1 MSAHSGSHDQAAL
14 RGHFPWNSLSVH
26 KEAGT
31 GRTRCPARG
40 AGSERTR
47 EGGRGPQ
54 PSPRL
59 LCYRLHADGVVCLG
73 YVGLNIIH
81 YQTVFYLHFFNVAVR
96 PLSLHTWL
104 THVSGPARFGY
115 LSPFAR
121 SRGWFA
127 ACAGSVPQ

>member
-1 MSAHSGSHDQAAL
+1 MTRPPCEATFLGTPFLSTRRQGPGAHGVPPAAPGVNAL
-14 RGHFPWNSLSVH
+14 AKV
-26 KEAGT
+26 A
-31 GRTRCPARG
+31 
-40 AGSERTR
+40 
-47 EGGRGPQ
+47 RGPQ

-59 LCYRLHADGVVCLG
+59 LCYWLHADGVVCLG